1 MPFADNPFSSKK
13 MIDHNT
19 VQQILDTA
27 DIVDVV
33 SDFVALKRRGAN
45 WIGLCPFHNDR
56 RPSFY
61 VSRAKGICKCFACGE
76 GGSAVNFIMKH
87 EQLSYP
93 EALRYLARKYHIE
106 IQEKELTDEEKQA
119 QTEREAMLML
129 NEWACAYFEKQLHE
143 TQAGQEIGLSYF
155 RERGFNDVTIKEY
168 RLGYSSEGYDDFYK
182 AAVAQGFNPKLLF
195 DTGLCI
201 PNERDEGGHDRFRG
215 RVMFPIMNIAGK
227 VIAFGGRTLKKDKNI
242 AKYVNSPESAIYS
255 KRNVI
260 YGLYQAKREISKE
273 DKCFIVEG
281 YADVI
286 SMHQAGF
293 KNVIAS
299 SGTALTEGH
308 IQAIRR
314 FTSNVTEMFDGDAAG
329 IKAAI
334 RGVDMLLKEGI
345 SIKVLPLPPDDDP
358 DTFVRA
364 HSHTEVEEYISQNE
378 ADFIHFKSD
387 VVLKDA
393 KNDPIKRTAAITDV
407 VKSIALIPDEIARMV
422 YAKECSTLFGFD
434 EQTILRQI
442 KQYRNKYREQ
452 WRKEREQQ
460 QAREQRL
467 NQQESNVAPVVPP
480 LDEDAPPPPPPEDFT
495 SETGPAITAPL
506 PPRATGASDSVVVQE
521 REVIRLIVNYGM
533 CYLTDTEYDDGT
545 VRPTTVLEHINN
557 VISLEQIDFSDPL
570 YKHTFEVAKQ
580 YIEPFYHD
588 LEAFNIQLEESTQQ
602 FVEQEM
608 TEQDDEEPVALDS
621 AALINAQ
628 LHKEQAIRAKANV
641 KAKNELMDYCC
652 GYLMK
657 VLCSIDDDNVRQLA
671 CDLATDSLPQLSKI
685 HTQFAVILEERDK
698 LLSVVPER
706 LYNWM
711 NALIVQRINETQT
724 RIASASANELPQL
737 MEYLQNL
744 YQSRHDLANII
755 GNRVVNPK

>member
-1 MPFADNPFSSKK
+1 

-155 RERGFNDVTIKEY
+155 RERGFNDATIREF

-201 PNERDEGGHDRFRG
+201 ADDRGGGRDRFRG
-215 RVMFPIMNIAGK
+215 RVMFPITNIAGK

-260 YGLYQAKREISKE
+260 YGLSQAKREISKQ
-273 DKCFIVEG
+273 DKCYIVEG

-308 IQAIRR
+308 IHAIRR

-345 SIKVLPLPPDDDP
+345 SIKVLPLPPEDDP

-364 HSHTEVEEYISQNE
+364 HSHSEVEEYIAQNE
-378 ADFIHFKSD
+378 ADFINFKSSI
-387 VVLKDA
+387 VLKDA
-393 KNDPIKRTAAITDV
+393 QNDPIKRTAAITDV

-442 KQYRNKYREQ
+442 KQYRGKYLEQ
-452 WRKEREQQ
+452 WRKERTQQ
-460 QAREQRL
+460 QEREQRL
-467 NQQESNVAPVVPP
+467 ANQQSGPTPA
-480 LDEDAPPPPPPEDFT
+480 
-495 SETGPAITAPL
+495 PAIDETAPAPL
-506 PPRATGASDSVVVQE
+506 PDELPPDFEPIESMPKSPQPAARSTKAVNSVLVQE

-533 CYLTDTEYDDGT
+533 CYLTDTEYNDGT
-545 VRPTTVLEHINN
+545 VRPSTVLEHINN
-557 VISLEQIDFSDPL
+557 EIVLDQMSFSDPL
-570 YKHTFEVAKQ
+570 YRHTFEIALQ
-580 YIEPFYHD
+580 YIAPYYQD
-588 LEAFNIQLEESTQQ
+588 LAKFQAEQEVLTQQ
-602 FVEQEM
+602 FIDKEM
-608 TEQDDEEPVALDS
+608 AEQDNAEPEAYDSVTLIDAQERKEKEIQARANVIAKNALDDFS
-621 AALINAQ
+621 SS
-628 LHKEQAIRAKANV
+628 
-641 KAKNELMDYCC
+641 
-652 GYLMK
+652 YLMK
-657 VLCSIDDDNVRQLA
+657 VLCSIDEDDVRQLA
-671 CDLATDSLPQLSKI
+671 CELATDNMPQLSKI
-685 HTQFAVILEERDK
+685 HTQYAVILEERDK
-698 LLSVVPER
+698 LLSLVPDR
-706 LYNWM
+706 LYNWK
-711 NALIVQRINETQT
+711 NALLVQRIDETKS
-724 RIASASANELPQL
+724 RIAHASAEELPQL
-737 MEYLQNL
+737 MEHLQQL
-744 YQSRHDLANII
+744 YSVRHQLAAII
-755 GNRVVNPK
+755 GDRVVNPN

>member
-1 MPFADNPFSSKK
+1 

-33 SDFVALKRRGAN
+33 SDFVTLKKRGAN

-61 VSRAKGICKCFACGE
+61 VSRSKGICKCFACGE

-129 NEWACAYFEKQLHE
+129 NEWACSYFEKQLHD

-155 RERGFNDVTIKEY
+155 RERGFNDATIKEF
-168 RLGYSSEGYDDFYK
+168 RLGYSSEGYDNFYK

-201 PNERDEGGHDRFRG
+201 AERDGGRDRFRG

-242 AKYVNSPESAIYS
+242 AKYVNSPESVIYS

-308 IQAIRR
+308 IHAIRR

-345 SIKVLPLPPDDDP
+345 SIKVLPLPPEDDP

-364 HSHTEVEEYISQNE
+364 HSHTEVEEYILQNE
-378 ADFIHFKSD
+378 ADFIHFKSNI
-387 VVLKDA
+387 VLKDA

-442 KQYRNKYREQ
+442 KQYRGKYLEQ

-460 QAREQRL
+460 QAREARM
-467 NQQESNVAPVVPP
+467 NQASGDNTATQP
-480 LDEDAPPPPPPEDFT
+480 APPDDMPPAPMPDDLFP
-495 SETGPAITAPL
+495 ETGPADTPPTTHHAPNVND
-506 PPRATGASDSVVVQE
+506 GIVVQE

-533 CYLTDTEYDDGT
+533 CYLTDTEYDDGS

-557 VISLEQIDFSDPL
+557 EIFLENMEFSDPL
-570 YKHTFEVAKQ
+570 YKRTFELALQ
-580 YIEPFYHD
+580 YVPQYYKD
-588 LEAFNIQLEESTQQ
+588 LEEFKKQLKESTN
-602 FVEQEM
+602 EYISQEM
-608 TEQDDEEPVALDS
+608 ATQDEVAPDALDS
-621 AALINAQ
+621 AALISAQ
-628 LHKEQAIRAKANV
+628 ERKEKEVLSRANVRAKQA
-641 KAKNELMDYCC
+641 ETEFSSS
-652 GYLMK
+652 YLMK
-657 VLCSIDDDNVRQLA
+657 ALCSIDDDDVRQLA
-671 CDLATDSLPQLSKI
+671 CDLATDNLPQLSKI

-698 LLSVVPER
+698 LLSLVPDR
-706 LYNWM
+706 LYNWK
-711 NALIVQRINETQT
+711 NALLVQAINVIKERISH
-724 RIASASANELPQL
+724 ASAEELPQL
-737 MEYLQNL
+737 MEHLQKL
-744 YQSRHDLANII
+744 YSVRHELAAVI
-755 GNRVVNPK
+755 GDRVVNPN

>member
-1 MPFADNPFSSKK
+1 

-33 SDFVALKRRGAN
+33 SDFVTLKKRGAN

-61 VSRAKGICKCFACGE
+61 VSRSKGICKCFACGE

-129 NEWACAYFEKQLHE
+129 NEWACSYFEKQLHD

-155 RERGFNDVTIKEY
+155 RERGFNDATIKEF

-201 PNERDEGGHDRFRG
+201 AERDGGRDRFRG

-242 AKYVNSPESAIYS
+242 AKYVNSPESVIYS

-308 IQAIRR
+308 IHAIRR

-345 SIKVLPLPPDDDP
+345 SIKVLPLPPEDDP

-364 HSHTEVEEYISQNE
+364 HSHTEVEEYILQNE
-378 ADFIHFKSD
+378 ADFIHFKSNI
-387 VVLKDA
+387 VLKDA

-442 KQYRNKYREQ
+442 KQYRGKYLEQ

-460 QAREQRL
+460 QAREARM
-467 NQQESNVAPVVPP
+467 NQASGDNTATQP
-480 LDEDAPPPPPPEDFT
+480 APPDDMPPAPLPDDLFP
-495 SETGPAITAPL
+495 ETGPADT
-506 PPRATGASDSVVVQE
+506 PPTTHHAANVNDGIVVQE

-533 CYLTDTEYDDGT
+533 CYLTDTEYDDGS

-557 VISLEQIDFSDPL
+557 EIFLENMEFSDPL
-570 YKHTFEVAKQ
+570 YKRTFELALQ
-580 YIEPFYHD
+580 YVPQYYKD
-588 LEAFNIQLEESTQQ
+588 LEEFKKQLKESTN
-602 FVEQEM
+602 EYISQEM
-608 TEQDDEEPVALDS
+608 ATQDEVAPDALDS
-621 AALINAQ
+621 AALISAQ
-628 LHKEQAIRAKANV
+628 ERKEKEVLSRANVRAKQA
-641 KAKNELMDYCC
+641 ETEFSSS
-652 GYLMK
+652 YLMK
-657 VLCSIDDDNVRQLA
+657 ALCSIDDDDVRQLA
-671 CDLATDSLPQLSKI
+671 CDLATDNLPQLSKI

-698 LLSVVPER
+698 LLSLVPDR
-706 LYNWM
+706 LYNWK
-711 NALIVQRINETQT
+711 NALLVQAINVIKERISH
-724 RIASASANELPQL
+724 ASAEELPQL
-737 MEYLQNL
+737 MEHLQKL
-744 YQSRHDLANII
+744 YNVRHELAAVI
-755 GNRVVNPK
+755 GDRVVNPN

>member
-1 MPFADNPFSSKK
+1 

-19 VQQILDTA
+19 VQQILDAA

-33 SDFVALKRRGAN
+33 SDFVSLKKRGAN

-119 QTEREAMLML
+119 QSEREAMLML

-143 TQAGQEIGLSYF
+143 TQAGQEIGLAYF
-155 RERGFNDVTIKEY
+155 KERGFNDATIKEF
-168 RLGYSSEGYDDFYK
+168 RLGYSSEGYDDLYK
-182 AAVAQGFNPKLLF
+182 AAIAQGFNPKLLF
-195 DTGLCI
+195 DVGLCL
-201 PNERDEGGHDRFRG
+201 PDDHGGHDRFRG

-227 VIAFGGRTLKKDKNI
+227 VIAFGGRTLRKDKEV
-242 AKYVNSPESAIYS
+242 AKYVNSPESSIYS

-260 YGLYQAKREISKE
+260 YGLHQAKREISKE

-308 IQAIRR
+308 IHAIRR

-334 RGVDMLLKEGI
+334 RGVDMLLKEGLN
-345 SIKVLPLPPDDDP
+345 IKVLPLPPEDDP

-364 HSHTEVEEYISQNE
+364 HSHTEVEDYIKQNE
-378 ADFIHFKSD
+378 CDFINFKSG
-387 VVLKDA
+387 VVLNDA
-393 KNDPIKRTAAITDV
+393 QNDPIKRSAAITDV

-422 YAKECSTLFGFD
+422 YAKECSNLFGFD

-442 KQYRNKYREQ
+442 KQHRNKYIEQ
-452 WRKEREQQ
+452 WHKERQQQ
-460 QAREQRL
+460 QAREQRQAA
-467 NQQESNVAPVVPP
+467 QQAGGKSPAQQ
-480 LDEDAPPPPPPEDFT
+480 PEPQYDT
-495 SETGPAITAPL
+495 PTL
-506 PPRATGASDSVVVQE
+506 PPTPDDFVESDSTHGNGADNRDIAAHNGVDIQE

-533 CYLTDTEYDDGT
+533 CYLTDTQYDDET
-545 VRPTTVLEHINN
+545 VRPTTVLEYINN
-557 VISLEQIDFSDPL
+557 ELLMDQMDFSNRL
-570 YKHTFEVAKQ
+570 YKRTFEIAKRFIDP
-580 YIEPFYHD
+580 YYHD
-588 LEAFNIQLEESTQQ
+588 LASFNSQLEKDTRDFIS
-602 FVEQEM
+602 QEM
-608 TEQDDEEPVALDS
+608 VQTDDQEPLELDS
-621 AALINAQ
+621 HSLIVAQ
-628 LHKEQAIRAKANV
+628 ENKEKSIQAKANATAM
-641 KAKNELMDYCC
+641 KKLMDFSSS
-652 GYLMK
+652 YLMK
-657 VLCSIDDDNVRQLA
+657 LLCSIDDDQVRQLA
-671 CDLATDSLPQLSKI
+671 CELATDNLPQLSKI
-685 HTQFAVILEERDK
+685 HTKYTVIVEERDR
-698 LLSVVPER
+698 LLSIVPER
-706 LYNWM
+706 LYNWK
-711 NALIVQRINETQT
+711 NALLIIKINEVKAQ
-724 RIASASANELPQL
+724 IASAAADQLPQL
-737 MEYLQNL
+737 LEHLQEL
-744 YQSRHDLANII
+744 YSVRHQLAAII
-755 GNRVVNPK
+755 GDRVVNPN

>member
-1 MPFADNPFSSKK
+1 

-19 VQQILDTA
+19 VQQILDAA

-33 SDFVALKRRGAN
+33 SDFVSLKKRGAN

-119 QTEREAMLML
+119 QSEREAMLML

-143 TQAGQEIGLSYF
+143 TQAGQEIGLAYF
-155 RERGFNDVTIKEY
+155 KERGFNDATIKEF
-168 RLGYSSEGYDDFYK
+168 RLGYSSEGYDDLYK
-182 AAVAQGFNPKLLF
+182 AAIAQGFNPKLLF
-195 DTGLCI
+195 DVGLCL
-201 PNERDEGGHDRFRG
+201 PDDHGGHDRFRG

-227 VIAFGGRTLKKDKNI
+227 VIAFGGRTLRKDKEV
-242 AKYVNSPESAIYS
+242 AKYVNSPESSIYS

-260 YGLYQAKREISKE
+260 YGLHQAKREISKE

-308 IQAIRR
+308 IHAIRR

-334 RGVDMLLKEGI
+334 RGVDMLLKEGLN
-345 SIKVLPLPPDDDP
+345 IKVLPLPPEDDP

-364 HSHTEVEEYISQNE
+364 HSHTEVEDYIKQNE
-378 ADFIHFKSD
+378 CDFINFKSG
-387 VVLKDA
+387 VVLNDA
-393 KNDPIKRTAAITDV
+393 QNDPIKRSAAITDV

-422 YAKECSTLFGFD
+422 YAKECSNLFGFD

-442 KQYRNKYREQ
+442 KQHRNKYIEQ
-452 WRKEREQQ
+452 WHKERQQQ
-460 QAREQRL
+460 QAREQRQAA
-467 NQQESNVAPVVPP
+467 QQAGGKSPAQQ
-480 LDEDAPPPPPPEDFT
+480 PEPQYDT
-495 SETGPAITAPL
+495 PTL
-506 PPRATGASDSVVVQE
+506 PPTPDDFVESDSTHGNGADNRDIAAHNGVDIQE

-533 CYLTDTEYDDGT
+533 CYLIDTQYDDDT
-545 VRPTTVLEHINN
+545 VRPTTVLEYINN
-557 VISLEQIDFSDPL
+557 ELLMDQMDFSNRL
-570 YKHTFEVAKQ
+570 YKRTFEIAKRFIDP
-580 YIEPFYHD
+580 YYRD
-588 LEAFNIQLEESTQQ
+588 LASFNSQLEKDTREFIS
-602 FVEQEM
+602 QEM
-608 TEQDDEEPVALDS
+608 VQTDDQEPLELDS
-621 AALINAQ
+621 HSLIVAQ
-628 LHKEQAIRAKANV
+628 ENKEKSIQAKANATAM
-641 KAKNELMDYCC
+641 KKLMDFSSS
-652 GYLMK
+652 YLMK
-657 VLCSIDDDNVRQLA
+657 LLCSIDDDQVRQLA
-671 CDLATDSLPQLSKI
+671 CELATDNLPQLSKI
-685 HTQFAVILEERDK
+685 HTKYTVIVEERDR
-698 LLSVVPER
+698 LLSIVPER
-706 LYNWM
+706 LYNWK
-711 NALIVQRINETQT
+711 NALLIIKINEVKAQ
-724 RIASASANELPQL
+724 IASAAADQLPQL
-737 MEYLQNL
+737 LEHLQEL
-744 YQSRHDLANII
+744 YGVRHQLAAII
-755 GNRVVNPK
+755 GDRVVNPN

>member
-1 MPFADNPFSSKK
+1 

-19 VQQILDTA
+19 VQQILDAA

-33 SDFVALKRRGAN
+33 SDFVSLKKRGAN

-119 QTEREAMLML
+119 QSEREAMLML

-143 TQAGQEIGLSYF
+143 TQAGQEIGLAYF
-155 RERGFNDVTIKEY
+155 KERGFNDATIKEF
-168 RLGYSSEGYDDFYK
+168 RLGYSSEGYDDLYK
-182 AAVAQGFNPKLLF
+182 AAIAQGFNPKLLF
-195 DTGLCI
+195 DVGLCL
-201 PNERDEGGHDRFRG
+201 PDDHGGHDRFRG

-227 VIAFGGRTLKKDKNI
+227 VIAFGGRTLRKDKEV
-242 AKYVNSPESAIYS
+242 AKYVNSPESSIYS

-260 YGLYQAKREISKE
+260 YGLHQAKREISKE

-308 IQAIRR
+308 IHAIRR

-334 RGVDMLLKEGI
+334 RGVDMLLKEGLN
-345 SIKVLPLPPDDDP
+345 IKVLPLPPEDDP

-364 HSHTEVEEYISQNE
+364 HSHTEVEDYIKQNE
-378 ADFIHFKSD
+378 CDFINFKSG
-387 VVLKDA
+387 VVLNDA
-393 KNDPIKRTAAITDV
+393 QNDPIKRSAAITDV

-422 YAKECSTLFGFD
+422 YAKECSNLFGFD

-442 KQYRNKYREQ
+442 KQHRNKYIEQ
-452 WRKEREQQ
+452 WHKERQQQ
-460 QAREQRL
+460 QAREQRQAA
-467 NQQESNVAPVVPP
+467 QQAGGKSPAQQ
-480 LDEDAPPPPPPEDFT
+480 PEPQYDT
-495 SETGPAITAPL
+495 PTL
-506 PPRATGASDSVVVQE
+506 PPTPDDFVESDSTHGNGADNRDIAAHNGVDIQE

-533 CYLTDTEYDDGT
+533 CYLTDTQYDDET
-545 VRPTTVLEHINN
+545 VRPTTVLEYINN
-557 VISLEQIDFSDPL
+557 ELLMDQMDFSNRL
-570 YKHTFEVAKQ
+570 YKRTFEIAKRFIDP
-580 YIEPFYHD
+580 YYRD
-588 LEAFNIQLEESTQQ
+588 LASFNSQLEKDTREFIS
-602 FVEQEM
+602 QEM
-608 TEQDDEEPVALDS
+608 VQTDDQEPLELDS
-621 AALINAQ
+621 HSLIVAQ
-628 LHKEQAIRAKANV
+628 ENKEKSIQAKANATAM
-641 KAKNELMDYCC
+641 KKLMDFSSS
-652 GYLMK
+652 YLMK
-657 VLCSIDDDNVRQLA
+657 LLCSIDDDQVRQLA
-671 CDLATDSLPQLSKI
+671 CELATDNLPQLSKI
-685 HTQFAVILEERDK
+685 HTKYTVIVEERDR
-698 LLSVVPER
+698 LRSIVPER
-706 LYNWM
+706 LYNWK
-711 NALIVQRINETQT
+711 NALLIIKINEVKAQ
-724 RIASASANELPQL
+724 IASAAADQLPQL
-737 MEYLQNL
+737 LEHLQEL
-744 YQSRHDLANII
+744 YSVRHQLAAII
-755 GNRVVNPK
+755 GDRVVNPN

>member
-1 MPFADNPFSSKK
+1 

-19 VQQILDTA
+19 VQQILDAA

-33 SDFVALKRRGAN
+33 SDFVSLKKRGAN

-119 QTEREAMLML
+119 QSEREAMLML
-129 NEWACAYFEKQLHE
+129 NEWACAYFEKLLHE
-143 TQAGQEIGLSYF
+143 TQAGQEIGLAYF
-155 RERGFNDVTIKEY
+155 KERGFNDATIKEF
-168 RLGYSSEGYDDFYK
+168 RLGYSSEGYDDLYK
-182 AAVAQGFNPKLLF
+182 AAIAQGFNPKLLF
-195 DTGLCI
+195 DVGLCL
-201 PNERDEGGHDRFRG
+201 PDDHGGHDRFRG

-227 VIAFGGRTLKKDKNI
+227 VIAFGGRTLRKDKEV
-242 AKYVNSPESAIYS
+242 AKYVNSPESSIYS

-260 YGLYQAKREISKE
+260 YGLHQAKREISKE

-308 IQAIRR
+308 IHAIRR

-334 RGVDMLLKEGI
+334 RGVDMLLKEGLN
-345 SIKVLPLPPDDDP
+345 IKVLPLPPEDDP

-364 HSHTEVEEYISQNE
+364 HSHTEVEDYIKQNE
-378 ADFIHFKSD
+378 CDFINFKSG
-387 VVLKDA
+387 VVLNDA
-393 KNDPIKRTAAITDV
+393 QNDPIKRSAAITDV

-422 YAKECSTLFGFD
+422 YAKECSNLFGFD

-442 KQYRNKYREQ
+442 KQHRNKYIEQ
-452 WRKEREQQ
+452 WHKERQQQ
-460 QAREQRL
+460 QAREQRQAA
-467 NQQESNVAPVVPP
+467 QQAGGKSPAQQ
-480 LDEDAPPPPPPEDFT
+480 PEPQYDT
-495 SETGPAITAPL
+495 PTL
-506 PPRATGASDSVVVQE
+506 PPTLDDFVESDSTHGNGADNRDIAAHNGVDIQE

-533 CYLTDTEYDDGT
+533 CYLTDTQYDDET
-545 VRPTTVLEHINN
+545 VRPTTVLEYINN
-557 VISLEQIDFSDPL
+557 ELLMDQMDFSNRL
-570 YKHTFEVAKQ
+570 YKRTFEIAKRFIDP
-580 YIEPFYHD
+580 YYRD
-588 LEAFNIQLEESTQQ
+588 LASFNSQLEKDTREFIS
-602 FVEQEM
+602 QEM
-608 TEQDDEEPVALDS
+608 VQTDDQEPLELDS
-621 AALINAQ
+621 HSLIVAQ
-628 LHKEQAIRAKANV
+628 ENKEKSIQAKANATAM
-641 KAKNELMDYCC
+641 KKLMDFSSS
-652 GYLMK
+652 YLMK
-657 VLCSIDDDNVRQLA
+657 LLCSIDDDQVRQLA
-671 CDLATDSLPQLSKI
+671 CELATDNLPQLSKI
-685 HTQFAVILEERDK
+685 HTKYTVIVEERDR
-698 LLSVVPER
+698 LLSIVPER
-706 LYNWM
+706 LYNWK
-711 NALIVQRINETQT
+711 NALLIIKINEVKAQ
-724 RIASASANELPQL
+724 IASAAADQLPQL
-737 MEYLQNL
+737 LEHLQEL
-744 YQSRHDLANII
+744 YSVRHQLAAII
-755 GNRVVNPK
+755 GDRVVNPN

>member
-1 MPFADNPFSSKK
+1 

-33 SDFVALKRRGAN
+33 SDFVALKKRGAN

-129 NEWACAYFEKQLHE
+129 NEWACSYFEKQLHE
-143 TQAGQEIGLSYF
+143 TQAGQDIGLSYF
-155 RERGFNDVTIKEY
+155 KERGFNDATIKEF
-168 RLGYSSEGYDDFYK
+168 RLGYSSEGYDDLYK

-195 DTGLCI
+195 DVGLCI
-201 PNERDEGGHDRFRG
+201 PDDRSGGHDRFRG

-227 VIAFGGRTLKKDKNI
+227 VIAFGGRTLKKDKEV

-260 YGLYQAKREISKE
+260 FGLYQAKREISKA
-273 DKCFIVEG
+273 DKCYIVEG

-308 IQAIRR
+308 IHAIRR
-314 FTSNVTEMFDGDAAG
+314 FTNNVTEMFDGDAAG
-329 IKAAI
+329 VKAAI
-334 RGVDMLLKEGI
+334 RGVDLLLKEGMN
-345 SIKVLPLPPDDDP
+345 IKVLPLPPEDDP

-364 HSHTEVEEYISQNE
+364 HSYAEVEDYIEKNE
-378 ADFIHFKSD
+378 ADFINFKSS

-422 YAKECSTLFGFD
+422 YAKECSNLFEMD

-442 KQYRNKYREQ
+442 KQYRNKYLEQ
-452 WRKEREQQ
+452 WRKERQQQ
-460 QAREQRL
+460 QAREQRMAAQSD
-467 NQQESNVAPVVPP
+467 NVVPP
-480 LDEDAPPPPPPEDFT
+480 SPSLDDVPP
-495 SETGPAITAPL
+495 APL
-506 PPRATGASDSVVVQE
+506 PDDFVPESEQVPAPRVSSRTSTAISGVDVQE

-533 CYLTDTEYDDGT
+533 CYLTETVYQDGT

-557 VISLEQIDFSDPL
+557 EIHLDYMGFSDPL
-570 YKHTFEVAKQ
+570 YKRIFETALQ
-580 YIEPFYHD
+580 YIEPYYKD
-588 LEAFNIQLEESTQQ
+588 LEVFKAQLEERTRE
-602 FVEQEM
+602 FIAEEM
-608 TEQDDEEPVALDS
+608 AAQDEVDPEALDS
-621 AALINAQ
+621 VALINAQ
-628 LHKEQAIRAKANV
+628 ERKEKAIEAKANA
-641 KAKNELMDYCC
+641 KAKNELLEFNC
-652 GYLMK
+652 GYLVK
-657 VLCSIDDDNVRQLA
+657 ALCSIDDDEMRQLA
-671 CDLATDSLPQLSKI
+671 CDLATDNMPQLSKI
-685 HTQFAVILEERDK
+685 HTKYTVIVEERDK
-698 LLSVVPER
+698 LLNLVPER
-706 LYNWM
+706 INNWK
-711 NALIVQRINETQT
+711 NALLVLRINELKSQ
-724 RIASASANELPQL
+724 IANAAPEEQPKLMQSLQELYKVRHQL
-737 MEYLQNL
+737 
-744 YQSRHDLANII
+744 AAVI
-755 GNRVVNPK
+755 GDRVVNPI

>member
-1 MPFADNPFSSKK
+1 

-19 VQQILDTA
+19 VQQILDAA

-33 SDFVALKRRGAN
+33 SDFVSLKKRGAN

-119 QTEREAMLML
+119 QSEREAMLML

-155 RERGFNDVTIKEY
+155 KERGFNDATIKEF
-168 RLGYSSEGYDDFYK
+168 RLGYSSEGYDDLYK
-182 AAVAQGFNPKLLF
+182 AAIAQGFNPKLLF
-195 DTGLCI
+195 DVGLCL
-201 PNERDEGGHDRFRG
+201 PDDHGGHDRFRG

-227 VIAFGGRTLKKDKNI
+227 VIAFGGRTLRKDKEV
-242 AKYVNSPESAIYS
+242 AKYVNSPESSIYS

-260 YGLYQAKREISKE
+260 YGLHQAKREISKE

-308 IQAIRR
+308 IHAIRR

-334 RGVDMLLKEGI
+334 RGVDMLLKEGLN
-345 SIKVLPLPPDDDP
+345 IKVLPLPPEDDP

-364 HSHTEVEEYISQNE
+364 HSHTEVEDYIKQNE
-378 ADFIHFKSD
+378 CDFINFKSG
-387 VVLKDA
+387 VVLNDA
-393 KNDPIKRTAAITDV
+393 QNDPIKRSAAITDV

-422 YAKECSTLFGFD
+422 YAKECSNLFGFD

-442 KQYRNKYREQ
+442 KQHRNKYIEQ
-452 WRKEREQQ
+452 WHKERQQQ
-460 QAREQRL
+460 QAREQRQAA
-467 NQQESNVAPVVPP
+467 QQAGGKSPAQQ
-480 LDEDAPPPPPPEDFT
+480 PEPQYDT
-495 SETGPAITAPL
+495 PTL
-506 PPRATGASDSVVVQE
+506 PPTPDDFVESDSTHGNGADNRDIAAHNGVDIQE

-533 CYLTDTEYDDGT
+533 CYLIDTQYDDDT
-545 VRPTTVLEHINN
+545 VRPTTVLEYINN
-557 VISLEQIDFSDPL
+557 ELLMDQMDFSNRL
-570 YKHTFEVAKQ
+570 YKRTFEIAKRFIDP
-580 YIEPFYHD
+580 YYRD
-588 LEAFNIQLEESTQQ
+588 LASFNSQLEKDTREFIS
-602 FVEQEM
+602 QEM
-608 TEQDDEEPVALDS
+608 VQTDDQEPLELDS
-621 AALINAQ
+621 HSLIVAQ
-628 LHKEQAIRAKANV
+628 ENKEKSIQAKANATAM
-641 KAKNELMDYCC
+641 KKLMDFSSS
-652 GYLMK
+652 YLMK
-657 VLCSIDDDNVRQLA
+657 LLCSIDDDQVRQLA
-671 CDLATDSLPQLSKI
+671 CELATDNLPQLSKI
-685 HTQFAVILEERDK
+685 HTKYTVIVEERDR
-698 LLSVVPER
+698 LLSIVPER
-706 LYNWM
+706 LYNWK
-711 NALIVQRINETQT
+711 NALLIIKINEVKAQ
-724 RIASASANELPQL
+724 IASAAADQLPQL
-737 MEYLQNL
+737 LEHLQEL
-744 YQSRHDLANII
+744 YSVRHQLAAII
-755 GNRVVNPK
+755 GDRVVNPN

>member
-1 MPFADNPFSSKK
+1 

-33 SDFVALKRRGAN
+33 SDFVTLKKRGAN

-61 VSRAKGICKCFACGE
+61 VSRSKGICKCFACGE

-129 NEWACAYFEKQLHE
+129 NEWACSYFEKQLHD

-155 RERGFNDVTIKEY
+155 RERGFNDATIKEF

-201 PNERDEGGHDRFRG
+201 AERDGGRDRFRG

-242 AKYVNSPESAIYS
+242 AKYVNSPESVIYS

-308 IQAIRR
+308 IHAIRR

-345 SIKVLPLPPDDDP
+345 SIKVLPLPPEDDP

-378 ADFIHFKSD
+378 ADFIHFKSNI
-387 VVLKDA
+387 VLKDA

-442 KQYRNKYREQ
+442 KQYRGKYLEQ

-460 QAREQRL
+460 QAREARM
-467 NQQESNVAPVVPP
+467 NQASGDNTATQP
-480 LDEDAPPPPPPEDFT
+480 APPDDMPPAPLPDDLFP
-495 SETGPAITAPL
+495 ETGPADTPPTTHHAPNVND
-506 PPRATGASDSVVVQE
+506 GIVVQE
-521 REVIRLIVNYGM
+521 HEVIRLIVNYGM
-533 CYLTDTEYDDGT
+533 CYLTDTEYDDGS

-557 VISLEQIDFSDPL
+557 EIFLENMEFSDPL
-570 YKHTFEVAKQ
+570 YKRTFELALQ
-580 YIEPFYHD
+580 YVPQYYKD
-588 LEAFNIQLEESTQQ
+588 LEEFKKQLKESTN
-602 FVEQEM
+602 EYISQEM
-608 TEQDDEEPVALDS
+608 ATQDEVATDALDS
-621 AALINAQ
+621 AALISAQ
-628 LHKEQAIRAKANV
+628 ERKEKEVLSRANVRAKQA
-641 KAKNELMDYCC
+641 ETEFSSS
-652 GYLMK
+652 YLMK
-657 VLCSIDDDNVRQLA
+657 ALCSIDDDDVRQLA
-671 CDLATDSLPQLSKI
+671 CDLATDNLPQLSKI

-698 LLSVVPER
+698 LLSLVPDR
-706 LYNWM
+706 LYNWK
-711 NALIVQRINETQT
+711 NALLVQAINVIKERISH
-724 RIASASANELPQL
+724 ASAEELPQL
-737 MEYLQNL
+737 MEHLQKL
-744 YQSRHDLANII
+744 YSVRHELAAVI
-755 GNRVVNPK
+755 GDRVVNPN

>member
-1 MPFADNPFSSKK
+1 

-33 SDFVALKRRGAN
+33 SDFVALKKRGAN

-129 NEWACAYFEKQLHE
+129 NEWACSYFEKQLHE
-143 TQAGQEIGLSYF
+143 TQAGQDIGLSYF
-155 RERGFNDVTIKEY
+155 KERGFNDATIKEF
-168 RLGYSSEGYDDFYK
+168 RLGYSSEGYDDLYK

-195 DTGLCI
+195 DVGLCI
-201 PNERDEGGHDRFRG
+201 PDDRSGGHDRFRG

-227 VIAFGGRTLKKDKNI
+227 VIAFGGRTLKKDKEV

-260 YGLYQAKREISKE
+260 FGLYQAKREISKA
-273 DKCFIVEG
+273 DKCYIVEG

-308 IQAIRR
+308 IHAIRR
-314 FTSNVTEMFDGDAAG
+314 FTNNVTEMFDGDAAG
-329 IKAAI
+329 VKAAI
-334 RGVDMLLKEGI
+334 RGVDLLLKEGMN
-345 SIKVLPLPPDDDP
+345 IKVLPLPPEDDP

-364 HSHTEVEEYISQNE
+364 HSYAEVEDYIEKNE
-378 ADFIHFKSD
+378 ADFINFKSS

-422 YAKECSTLFGFD
+422 YAKECSNLFEMD

-442 KQYRNKYREQ
+442 KQYRNKYLEQ
-452 WRKEREQQ
+452 WRKERQQQ
-460 QAREQRL
+460 QAREQRMAA
-467 NQQESNVAPVVPP
+467 QSDHGVPP
-480 LDEDAPPPPPPEDFT
+480 SPGLDDVPP
-495 SETGPAITAPL
+495 APL
-506 PPRATGASDSVVVQE
+506 PDDFVPESEQVPAPRVSSRTSTAISGVDVQE

-533 CYLTDTEYDDGT
+533 CYLTETEYQDGT

-557 VISLEQIDFSDPL
+557 EIHLDYMGFSDPL
-570 YKHTFEVAKQ
+570 YKRIFETALQ
-580 YIEPFYHD
+580 YIEPYYKD
-588 LEAFNIQLEESTQQ
+588 LEVFKAQLEERTRE
-602 FVEQEM
+602 FIAEEM
-608 TEQDDEEPVALDS
+608 AAQDEVDPDALDS

-628 LHKEQAIRAKANV
+628 ERKEKAIEAKANA
-641 KAKNELMDYCC
+641 KAKNELLEFNC
-652 GYLMK
+652 GYLVK
-657 VLCSIDDDNVRQLA
+657 ALCSIDDDEMRQLA
-671 CDLATDSLPQLSKI
+671 CDLATDNMPQLSKI
-685 HTQFAVILEERDK
+685 HTKYTVIVEERDK
-698 LLSVVPER
+698 LLNLVPER
-706 LYNWM
+706 INNWK
-711 NALIVQRINETQT
+711 NALLVLRINELKSQ
-724 RIASASANELPQL
+724 IANAAPEEQPKLMQSLQELYKVRHQL
-737 MEYLQNL
+737 
-744 YQSRHDLANII
+744 AAVI
-755 GNRVVNPK
+755 GDRVVNPI

>member
-1 MPFADNPFSSKK
+1 

-19 VQQILDTA
+19 VQQILDAA

-33 SDFVALKRRGAN
+33 SDFVSLKKRGAN

-119 QTEREAMLML
+119 QSEREAMLML
-129 NEWACAYFEKQLHE
+129 NEWACAYFEKLLHE
-143 TQAGQEIGLSYF
+143 TQAGQEIGLAYF
-155 RERGFNDVTIKEY
+155 KERGFNDATIKEF
-168 RLGYSSEGYDDFYK
+168 RLGYSSEGYDDLYK
-182 AAVAQGFNPKLLF
+182 AAIAQGFNPKLLF
-195 DTGLCI
+195 DVGLCL
-201 PNERDEGGHDRFRG
+201 PDDHGGHDRFRG

-227 VIAFGGRTLKKDKNI
+227 VIAFGGRTLRKDKEV
-242 AKYVNSPESAIYS
+242 AKYVNSPESSIYS

-260 YGLYQAKREISKE
+260 YGLHQAKREISKE

-308 IQAIRR
+308 IHAIRR

-334 RGVDMLLKEGI
+334 RGVDMLLKEGLN
-345 SIKVLPLPPDDDP
+345 IKVLPLPPEDDP

-364 HSHTEVEEYISQNE
+364 HSHTEVEDYIKQNE
-378 ADFIHFKSD
+378 CDFINFKSG
-387 VVLKDA
+387 VVLNDA
-393 KNDPIKRTAAITDV
+393 QNDPIKRSAAITDV

-422 YAKECSTLFGFD
+422 YAKECSNLFGFD

-442 KQYRNKYREQ
+442 KQHRNKYIEQ
-452 WRKEREQQ
+452 WHKERQQQ
-460 QAREQRL
+460 QAREQRQAA
-467 NQQESNVAPVVPP
+467 QQAGGKSPTQQ
-480 LDEDAPPPPPPEDFT
+480 PEPQYDT
-495 SETGPAITAPL
+495 PTL
-506 PPRATGASDSVVVQE
+506 PPTLDDFVESDSTHGNGADNRDIAAHNGVDIQE

-533 CYLTDTEYDDGT
+533 CYLTDTQYDDET
-545 VRPTTVLEHINN
+545 VRPTTVLEYINN
-557 VISLEQIDFSDPL
+557 ELLMDQMDFSNRL
-570 YKHTFEVAKQ
+570 YKRTFEIAKRFIDP
-580 YIEPFYHD
+580 YYRD
-588 LEAFNIQLEESTQQ
+588 LASFNSQLEKDTREFIS
-602 FVEQEM
+602 QEM
-608 TEQDDEEPVALDS
+608 VQTDDQEPLELDS
-621 AALINAQ
+621 HSLIVAQ
-628 LHKEQAIRAKANV
+628 ENKEKSIQAKANATAM
-641 KAKNELMDYCC
+641 KKLMDFSSS
-652 GYLMK
+652 YLMK
-657 VLCSIDDDNVRQLA
+657 LLCSIDDDQVRQLA
-671 CDLATDSLPQLSKI
+671 CELATDNLPQLSKI
-685 HTQFAVILEERDK
+685 HTKYTVIVEERDR
-698 LLSVVPER
+698 LLSIVPER
-706 LYNWM
+706 LYNWK
-711 NALIVQRINETQT
+711 NALLIIKINEVKAQ
-724 RIASASANELPQL
+724 IASAAADQLPQL
-737 MEYLQNL
+737 LEHLQEL
-744 YQSRHDLANII
+744 YSVRHQLAAII
-755 GNRVVNPK
+755 GDRVVNPN

>member
-1 MPFADNPFSSKK
+1 

-33 SDFVALKRRGAN
+33 SDFVTLKKRGAN

-61 VSRAKGICKCFACGE
+61 VSRSKGICKCFACGE

-129 NEWACAYFEKQLHE
+129 NEWACSYFEKQLHD

-155 RERGFNDVTIKEY
+155 RERGFNDATIKEF

-201 PNERDEGGHDRFRG
+201 AERDGGRDRFRG

-242 AKYVNSPESAIYS
+242 AKYVNSPESVIYS

-308 IQAIRR
+308 IHAIRR

-345 SIKVLPLPPDDDP
+345 SIKVLPLPPEDDP

-364 HSHTEVEEYISQNE
+364 HSHTEVEEYILQNE
-378 ADFIHFKSD
+378 ADFIHFKSNI
-387 VVLKDA
+387 VLKDA

-442 KQYRNKYREQ
+442 KQYRGKYLEQ

-460 QAREQRL
+460 QAREQRMSQAASD
-467 NQQESNVAPVVPP
+467 NAP
-480 LDEDAPPPPPPEDFT
+480 
-495 SETGPAITAPL
+495 GPL
-506 PPRATGASDSVVVQE
+506 PPVDDMPPAPMPDDLPPDIGPSDQAPVTHHTVNVNDGIVVQE

-533 CYLTDTEYDDGT
+533 CYLTDTEYDDGS

-557 VISLEQIDFSDPL
+557 EIFLENMEFSDPL
-570 YKHTFEVAKQ
+570 YKRTFELALQ
-580 YIEPFYHD
+580 YVPQYYKD
-588 LEAFNIQLEESTQQ
+588 LEEFKRK
-602 FVEQEM
+602 
-608 TEQDDEEPVALDS
+608 
-621 AALINAQ
+621 
-628 LHKEQAIRAKANV
+628 H
-641 KAKNELMDYCC
+641 
-652 GYLMK
+652 
-657 VLCSIDDDNVRQLA
+657 
-671 CDLATDSLPQLSKI
+671 
-685 HTQFAVILEERDK
+685 
-698 LLSVVPER
+698 
-706 LYNWM
+706 
-711 NALIVQRINETQT
+711 QRIHLT
-724 RIASASANELPQL
+724 RNG
-737 MEYLQNL
+737 Y
-744 YQSRHDLANII
+744 SR
-755 GNRVVNPK
+755 

>member
-1 MPFADNPFSSKK
+1 

-19 VQQILDTA
+19 VQQILDAA

-33 SDFVALKRRGAN
+33 SDFVSLKKRGAN

-119 QTEREAMLML
+119 QSEREAMLML
-129 NEWACAYFEKQLHE
+129 NEWACAYFEKLLHE

-155 RERGFNDVTIKEY
+155 KERGFNDATIKEF
-168 RLGYSSEGYDDFYK
+168 RLGYSSEGYDDLYK
-182 AAVAQGFNPKLLF
+182 AAIAQGFNPKLLF
-195 DTGLCI
+195 DVGLCL
-201 PNERDEGGHDRFRG
+201 PDDHGGHDRFRG

-227 VIAFGGRTLKKDKNI
+227 VIAFGGRTLRKDKEV
-242 AKYVNSPESAIYS
+242 AKYVNSPESSIYS

-260 YGLYQAKREISKE
+260 YGLHQAKREISKE

-308 IQAIRR
+308 IHAIRR

-334 RGVDMLLKEGI
+334 RGVDMLLKEGLN
-345 SIKVLPLPPDDDP
+345 IKVLPLPPEDDP

-364 HSHTEVEEYISQNE
+364 HSHTEVEDYIKQNE
-378 ADFIHFKSD
+378 CDFINFKSG
-387 VVLKDA
+387 VVLNDA
-393 KNDPIKRTAAITDV
+393 QNDPIKRSAAITDV

-422 YAKECSTLFGFD
+422 YAKECSNLFGFD

-442 KQYRNKYREQ
+442 KQHRNKYIEQ
-452 WRKEREQQ
+452 WHKERQQQ
-460 QAREQRL
+460 QAREQRQAA
-467 NQQESNVAPVVPP
+467 QQAGGKSPAQQ
-480 LDEDAPPPPPPEDFT
+480 PEPQYDT
-495 SETGPAITAPL
+495 PTL
-506 PPRATGASDSVVVQE
+506 PPTLDDFVESDSTHGNGADNRDIAAHNGVDIQE

-533 CYLTDTEYDDGT
+533 CYLIDTQYDDDT
-545 VRPTTVLEHINN
+545 VRPTTVLEYINN
-557 VISLEQIDFSDPL
+557 ELLMDQMDFSNRL
-570 YKHTFEVAKQ
+570 YKRTFEIAKRFIDP
-580 YIEPFYHD
+580 YYRD
-588 LEAFNIQLEESTQQ
+588 LASFNSQLEKDTREFIS
-602 FVEQEM
+602 QEM
-608 TEQDDEEPVALDS
+608 VQTDDQEPLELDS
-621 AALINAQ
+621 HSLIVAQ
-628 LHKEQAIRAKANV
+628 ENKEKSIQAKANATAM
-641 KAKNELMDYCC
+641 KKLMDFSSS
-652 GYLMK
+652 YLMK
-657 VLCSIDDDNVRQLA
+657 LLCSIDDDQVRQLA
-671 CDLATDSLPQLSKI
+671 CELATDNLPQLSKI
-685 HTQFAVILEERDK
+685 HTKYTVIVEERDR
-698 LLSVVPER
+698 LLSIVPER
-706 LYNWM
+706 LYNWK
-711 NALIVQRINETQT
+711 NALLIIKINEVKAQ
-724 RIASASANELPQL
+724 IASAAADQLPQL
-737 MEYLQNL
+737 LEHLQEL
-744 YQSRHDLANII
+744 YSVRHQLAAII
-755 GNRVVNPK
+755 GDRVVNPN

>member
-1 MPFADNPFSSKK
+1 

-33 SDFVALKRRGAN
+33 SDFVALKKRGAN

-129 NEWACAYFEKQLHE
+129 NEWACAYFEQQLHE
-143 TQAGQEIGLSYF
+143 TPAGQEIGLPYF
-155 RERGFNDVTIKEY
+155 RERGFNDQTIKEF

-182 AAVAQGFNPKLLF
+182 AAIAQGFNPKLLF

-201 PNERDEGGHDRFRG
+201 ADDRGGGRDRFRG

-260 YGLYQAKREISKE
+260 YGLYQAKREISRL
-273 DKCFIVEG
+273 DKCYIVEG

-308 IQAIRR
+308 IHAIRR
-314 FTSNVTEMFDGDAAG
+314 FTSNVTEMFDGDQAG

-345 SIKVLPLPPDDDP
+345 SIKVLPLPPEDDP

-364 HSHTEVEEYISQNE
+364 HSHTEVEDYISSHE
-378 ADFIHFKSD
+378 EDFINFKSG

-393 KNDPIKRTAAITDV
+393 QNDPIKRTAAITDV

-442 KQYRNKYREQ
+442 KQYRGKYREQ

-460 QAREQRL
+460 QAREQRMGQADGG
-467 NQQESNVAPVVPP
+467 NPP
-480 LDEDAPPPPPPEDFT
+480 AQPADELPPPPAVDDF
-495 SETGPAITAPL
+495 SADVGPVETAPA
-506 PPRATGASDSVVVQE
+506 ATRRVSPADDVMTQE
-521 REVIRLIVNYGM
+521 REILRLVVNYGM
-533 CYLTDTEYDDGT
+533 CYLTDTEYEDGS
-545 VRPTTVLEHINN
+545 VRPSTVLEHINN
-557 VISLEQIDFSDPL
+557 EITLDQMSFSHPL
-570 YKHTFEVAKQ
+570 YRHTFEVALKYIEPYYRDLESFREEQTGLIGQ
-580 YIEPFYHD
+580 YIEEEMGKAQEHD
-588 LEAFNIQLEESTQQ
+588 PDAMDSHSLISAQEKKEAQARAAANARVNHAL
-602 FVEQEM
+602 QEFSSSY
-608 TEQDDEEPVALDS
+608 L
-621 AALINAQ
+621 
-628 LHKEQAIRAKANV
+628 V
-641 KAKNELMDYCC
+641 KA
-652 GYLMK
+652 
-657 VLCSIDDDNVRQLA
+657 LCSIDDDNVRQLA
-671 CDLATDSLPQLSKI
+671 CDLATDNLPQLSKI

-698 LLSVVPER
+698 LVSLVPDR
-706 LYNWM
+706 LYNWK
-711 NALIVQRINETQT
+711 NALLVQRINETKG
-724 RIASASANELPQL
+724 RIAHASAEELPQL
-737 MEYLQNL
+737 MEYLQSL
-744 YQSRHDLANII
+744 YNVRHQLAAII
-755 GNRVVNPK
+755 GDRVVNPK

>member
-1 MPFADNPFSSKK
+1 

-19 VQQILDTA
+19 VQQILDAA

-33 SDFVALKRRGAN
+33 SDFVSLKKRGAN

-119 QTEREAMLML
+119 QSEREAMLML

-143 TQAGQEIGLSYF
+143 TQAGQEIGLAYF
-155 RERGFNDVTIKEY
+155 KERGFNDATIKEF
-168 RLGYSSEGYDDFYK
+168 RLGYSSEGYDDLYK
-182 AAVAQGFNPKLLF
+182 AAIAQGFNPKLLF
-195 DTGLCI
+195 DVGLCL
-201 PNERDEGGHDRFRG
+201 PDDHGGHDRFRG

-227 VIAFGGRTLKKDKNI
+227 VIAFGGRTLRKDKEV
-242 AKYVNSPESAIYS
+242 AKYVNSPESSIYS

-260 YGLYQAKREISKE
+260 YGLHQAKREISKE

-308 IQAIRR
+308 IHAIRR

-334 RGVDMLLKEGI
+334 RGVDMLLKEGLN
-345 SIKVLPLPPDDDP
+345 IKVLPLPPEDDP

-364 HSHTEVEEYISQNE
+364 HSHTEVEDYIKQNE
-378 ADFIHFKSD
+378 CDFINFKSG
-387 VVLKDA
+387 VVLNDA
-393 KNDPIKRTAAITDV
+393 QNDPIKRSAAITDV

-422 YAKECSTLFGFD
+422 YAKECSNLFGFD

-442 KQYRNKYREQ
+442 KQHRNKYIEQ
-452 WRKEREQQ
+452 WHKERQQQ
-460 QAREQRL
+460 QAREQRQAA
-467 NQQESNVAPVVPP
+467 QQAGGKSPAQQ
-480 LDEDAPPPPPPEDFT
+480 PEPQYDT
-495 SETGPAITAPL
+495 PTL
-506 PPRATGASDSVVVQE
+506 PPTLDDFVESDSTHGYGADNRDIAAHNGVDIQE

-533 CYLTDTEYDDGT
+533 CYLTDTQYDDET
-545 VRPTTVLEHINN
+545 VRPTTVLEYINN
-557 VISLEQIDFSDPL
+557 ELLIDQMDFSNRL
-570 YKHTFEVAKQ
+570 YKRTFEIAKRFIDP
-580 YIEPFYHD
+580 YYRD
-588 LEAFNIQLEESTQQ
+588 LASFNSQLEKDTRDFIS
-602 FVEQEM
+602 QEM
-608 TEQDDEEPVALDS
+608 VQTDDQEPLELDS
-621 AALINAQ
+621 HSLIVAQ
-628 LHKEQAIRAKANV
+628 ENKEKSIQAKANATAM
-641 KAKNELMDYCC
+641 KKLMDFSSS
-652 GYLMK
+652 YLMK
-657 VLCSIDDDNVRQLA
+657 LLCSIDDDQVRQLA
-671 CDLATDSLPQLSKI
+671 CELATDNLPQLSKI
-685 HTQFAVILEERDK
+685 HTKYTVIVEERDR
-698 LLSVVPER
+698 LLSIVPER
-706 LYNWM
+706 LYNWK
-711 NALIVQRINETQT
+711 NALLIIKINEVKAQ
-724 RIASASANELPQL
+724 IASAAADQLPQL
-737 MEYLQNL
+737 LEHLQEL
-744 YQSRHDLANII
+744 YSVRHQLAAII
-755 GNRVVNPK
+755 GDRVVNPN

>member
-1 MPFADNPFSSKK
+1 

-19 VQQILDTA
+19 VQQILDAA

-33 SDFVALKRRGAN
+33 SDFVSLKKRGAN

-119 QTEREAMLML
+119 QSEREAMLML

-143 TQAGQEIGLSYF
+143 TQAGQEIGLAYF
-155 RERGFNDVTIKEY
+155 KERGFNDATIKEF
-168 RLGYSSEGYDDFYK
+168 RLGYSSEGYDDLYK
-182 AAVAQGFNPKLLF
+182 AAIAQGFNPKLLF
-195 DTGLCI
+195 DVGLCL
-201 PNERDEGGHDRFRG
+201 PDDHGGHDRFRG

-227 VIAFGGRTLKKDKNI
+227 VIAFGGRTLRKDKEV
-242 AKYVNSPESAIYS
+242 AKYVNSPESSIYS

-260 YGLYQAKREISKE
+260 YGLHQAKREISKE

-308 IQAIRR
+308 IHAIRR

-334 RGVDMLLKEGI
+334 RGVDMLLKEGLN
-345 SIKVLPLPPDDDP
+345 IKVLPLPPEDDP

-364 HSHTEVEEYISQNE
+364 HSHTEVEDYIKQNE
-378 ADFIHFKSD
+378 CDFINFKSG
-387 VVLKDA
+387 VVLNDA
-393 KNDPIKRTAAITDV
+393 PNDPIKRSAAITDV

-422 YAKECSTLFGFD
+422 YAKECSNLFGFD

-442 KQYRNKYREQ
+442 KQHRNKYIEQ
-452 WRKEREQQ
+452 WHKERQQQ
-460 QAREQRL
+460 QAREQRQAA
-467 NQQESNVAPVVPP
+467 QQAGGKSPAQQ
-480 LDEDAPPPPPPEDFT
+480 PEPQYDT
-495 SETGPAITAPL
+495 PTL
-506 PPRATGASDSVVVQE
+506 PPTPDDFVESDSTHGNGADNRDIAAHNGVDIQE

-533 CYLTDTEYDDGT
+533 CYLTDTQYDDET
-545 VRPTTVLEHINN
+545 VRPTTVLEYINN
-557 VISLEQIDFSDPL
+557 ELLMDQMDFSNRL
-570 YKHTFEVAKQ
+570 YKRTFEIAKRFIDP
-580 YIEPFYHD
+580 YYRD
-588 LEAFNIQLEESTQQ
+588 LASFNSQLEKDTREFIS
-602 FVEQEM
+602 QEM
-608 TEQDDEEPVALDS
+608 VQTDDQEPLELDS
-621 AALINAQ
+621 HSLIVAQ
-628 LHKEQAIRAKANV
+628 ENKEKSIQAKANATAM
-641 KAKNELMDYCC
+641 KKLMDFSSS
-652 GYLMK
+652 YLMK
-657 VLCSIDDDNVRQLA
+657 LLCSIDDDQVRQLA
-671 CDLATDSLPQLSKI
+671 CELATDNLPQLSKI
-685 HTQFAVILEERDK
+685 HTKYTVIVEERDR
-698 LLSVVPER
+698 LLSIVPER
-706 LYNWM
+706 LYNWK
-711 NALIVQRINETQT
+711 NALLIIKINEVKAQ
-724 RIASASANELPQL
+724 IASAAADQLPQL
-737 MEYLQNL
+737 LEHLQEL
-744 YQSRHDLANII
+744 YSVRHQLAAII
-755 GNRVVNPK
+755 GDRVVNPN

>member
-1 MPFADNPFSSKK
+1 
-13 MIDHNT
+13 
-19 VQQILDTA
+19 
-27 DIVDVV
+27 
-33 SDFVALKRRGAN
+33 
-45 WIGLCPFHNDR
+45 
-56 RPSFY
+56 
-61 VSRAKGICKCFACGE
+61 
-76 GGSAVNFIMKH
+76 MKH

-129 NEWACAYFEKQLHE
+129 NEWACSYFEKQLHD

-155 RERGFNDVTIKEY
+155 RERGFNDATIKEF
-168 RLGYSSEGYDDFYK
+168 RLGYSSEGYNDFYK

-201 PNERDEGGHDRFRG
+201 ADERDGGRDRFRG

-260 YGLYQAKREISKE
+260 YGLHQAKREISKE

-308 IQAIRR
+308 IHAISRY
-314 FTSNVTEMFDGDAAG
+314 TKNVTEMFDGDAAG

-345 SIKVLPLPPDDDP
+345 SIKVLPLPPEDDP

-378 ADFIHFKSD
+378 ADFIHFKSNI
-387 VVLKDA
+387 VLKDA

-442 KQYRNKYREQ
+442 KQYRGKYLEQ

-460 QAREQRL
+460 QAREARM
-467 NQQESNVAPVVPP
+467 NQASGDNTATQP
-480 LDEDAPPPPPPEDFT
+480 APPDDMP
-495 SETGPAITAPL
+495 TAPL
-506 PPRATGASDSVVVQE
+506 PDDLFPETGPTDTPPTTHHTANVNDGIVVQE

-533 CYLTDTEYDDGT
+533 CYLTDTEYDDGS

-557 VISLEQIDFSDPL
+557 EIFLENMEFSDPL
-570 YKHTFEVAKQ
+570 YKRTFELALQ
-580 YIEPFYHD
+580 YVPQYYKD
-588 LEAFNIQLEESTQQ
+588 LEEFKKQLKESTS
-602 FVEQEM
+602 EYISQEM
-608 TEQDDEEPVALDS
+608 ATQDEVAPDALDS
-621 AALINAQ
+621 AALISAQ
-628 LHKEQAIRAKANV
+628 ERKEKEVLSRANVRAKQA
-641 KAKNELMDYCC
+641 ETEFSSS
-652 GYLMK
+652 YLMK
-657 VLCSIDDDNVRQLA
+657 ALCSIDDDDVRQLA
-671 CDLATDSLPQLSKI
+671 CDLATDNLPQLSKI

-698 LLSVVPER
+698 LLSLVPDR
-706 LYNWM
+706 LYNWK
-711 NALIVQRINETQT
+711 NALLVQAINVIKERISH
-724 RIASASANELPQL
+724 ASAEELPQL
-737 MEYLQNL
+737 MEHLQKL
-744 YQSRHDLANII
+744 YSVRHELAAVI
-755 GNRVVNPK
+755 GDRVVNPN

>member
-1 MPFADNPFSSKK
+1 

-19 VQQILDTA
+19 VQQILDAA

-33 SDFVALKRRGAN
+33 SDFVSLKKRGAN

-119 QTEREAMLML
+119 QSEREAMLML

-155 RERGFNDVTIKEY
+155 KERGFNDATIKEF
-168 RLGYSSEGYDDFYK
+168 RLGYSSEGYDDLYK
-182 AAVAQGFNPKLLF
+182 AAIAQGFNPKLLF
-195 DTGLCI
+195 DVGLCL
-201 PNERDEGGHDRFRG
+201 PDDHGGHDRFRG

-227 VIAFGGRTLKKDKNI
+227 VIAFGGRTLRKDKDV
-242 AKYVNSPESAIYS
+242 AKYVNSPESSIYS

-260 YGLYQAKREISKE
+260 YGLHQAKREISKE

-308 IQAIRR
+308 IHAIRR

-334 RGVDMLLKEGI
+334 RGVDMLLKEGLN
-345 SIKVLPLPPDDDP
+345 IKVLPLPPEDDP

-364 HSHTEVEEYISQNE
+364 HSHTEVEDYIKQNE
-378 ADFIHFKSD
+378 CDFINFKSG
-387 VVLKDA
+387 VVLNDA
-393 KNDPIKRTAAITDV
+393 QNDPIKRSAAITDV

-422 YAKECSTLFGFD
+422 YAKECSNLFGFD

-442 KQYRNKYREQ
+442 KQHRNKYIEQ
-452 WRKEREQQ
+452 WHKERQQQ
-460 QAREQRL
+460 QAREQRQAA
-467 NQQESNVAPVVPP
+467 QQAGGKSPAQQ
-480 LDEDAPPPPPPEDFT
+480 PEPQYDT
-495 SETGPAITAPL
+495 PTL
-506 PPRATGASDSVVVQE
+506 PPTPDDFVESDSTHGNGADNRDIAAHNGVDIQE

-533 CYLTDTEYDDGT
+533 CYLTDTQYDDET
-545 VRPTTVLEHINN
+545 VRPTTVLEYINN
-557 VISLEQIDFSDPL
+557 ELLMDQMDFSNRL
-570 YKHTFEVAKQ
+570 YKRTFEIAKRFIDP
-580 YIEPFYHD
+580 YYRD
-588 LEAFNIQLEESTQQ
+588 LASFNSQLEKDTREFIS
-602 FVEQEM
+602 QEM
-608 TEQDDEEPVALDS
+608 VQTDDQEPLELDS
-621 AALINAQ
+621 HSLIVAQ
-628 LHKEQAIRAKANV
+628 ENKEKSIQAKANATAM
-641 KAKNELMDYCC
+641 KKLMDFSSS
-652 GYLMK
+652 YLMK
-657 VLCSIDDDNVRQLA
+657 LLCSIDDDQVRQLA
-671 CDLATDSLPQLSKI
+671 CELATDNLPQLSKI
-685 HTQFAVILEERDK
+685 HTKYTVIVEERDR
-698 LLSVVPER
+698 LLSIVPER
-706 LYNWM
+706 LYNWK
-711 NALIVQRINETQT
+711 NALLIIKINEVKTQ
-724 RIASASANELPQL
+724 IASAAADQLPQL
-737 MEYLQNL
+737 LEHLQEL
-744 YQSRHDLANII
+744 YSVRHQLAAII
-755 GNRVVNPK
+755 GDRVVNPN

>member
-1 MPFADNPFSSKK
+1 

-19 VQQILDTA
+19 VQQILDAA

-33 SDFVALKRRGAN
+33 SDFVSLKKRGAN

-119 QTEREAMLML
+119 QSEREAMLML

-143 TQAGQEIGLSYF
+143 TQAGQEIGLAYF
-155 RERGFNDVTIKEY
+155 KERGFNDATIKEF
-168 RLGYSSEGYDDFYK
+168 RLGYSSEGYDDLYK
-182 AAVAQGFNPKLLF
+182 AAIAQGFNPKLLF
-195 DTGLCI
+195 DVGLCL
-201 PNERDEGGHDRFRG
+201 PDDHGGHDRFRG

-227 VIAFGGRTLKKDKNI
+227 VIAFGGRTLRKDKEV
-242 AKYVNSPESAIYS
+242 AKYVNSPESSIYS

-260 YGLYQAKREISKE
+260 YGLHQAKREISKE

-308 IQAIRR
+308 IHAIRR

-334 RGVDMLLKEGI
+334 RGVDMLLKEGLN
-345 SIKVLPLPPDDDP
+345 IKVLPLPPEDDP

-364 HSHTEVEEYISQNE
+364 HSHTEVEDYIKQNE
-378 ADFIHFKSD
+378 CDFINFKSG
-387 VVLKDA
+387 VVLNDA
-393 KNDPIKRTAAITDV
+393 QNDPIKRSAAITDV

-422 YAKECSTLFGFD
+422 YAKECSNLFGFD

-442 KQYRNKYREQ
+442 KQHRNKYIEQ
-452 WRKEREQQ
+452 WHKERQQQ
-460 QAREQRL
+460 QAREQRQAA
-467 NQQESNVAPVVPP
+467 QQAGGKSPAQQ
-480 LDEDAPPPPPPEDFT
+480 PEPQYDT
-495 SETGPAITAPL
+495 PTL
-506 PPRATGASDSVVVQE
+506 PPTLDDFVESDSTHGNGADNRDIAAHNGVDIQE

-533 CYLTDTEYDDGT
+533 CYLIDTQYDDET
-545 VRPTTVLEHINN
+545 VRPTTVLEYINN
-557 VISLEQIDFSDPL
+557 ELLMDQMDFSNRL
-570 YKHTFEVAKQ
+570 YKRTFEIAKRFIDP
-580 YIEPFYHD
+580 YYRD
-588 LEAFNIQLEESTQQ
+588 LASFNSQLEKDTREFIS
-602 FVEQEM
+602 QEM
-608 TEQDDEEPVALDS
+608 VQTDDQEPLELDS
-621 AALINAQ
+621 HSLIVAQ
-628 LHKEQAIRAKANV
+628 ENKEKSIQAKANATAM
-641 KAKNELMDYCC
+641 KKLMDFSSS
-652 GYLMK
+652 YLMK
-657 VLCSIDDDNVRQLA
+657 LLCSIDDDQVRQLA
-671 CDLATDSLPQLSKI
+671 CELATDNLPQLSKI
-685 HTQFAVILEERDK
+685 HTKYTVIVEERDR
-698 LLSVVPER
+698 LLSIVPER
-706 LYNWM
+706 LYNWK
-711 NALIVQRINETQT
+711 NALLIIKINEVKAQ
-724 RIASASANELPQL
+724 IASAAADQLPQL
-737 MEYLQNL
+737 LEHLQEL
-744 YQSRHDLANII
+744 YSVRHQLAAII
-755 GNRVVNPK
+755 GDRVVNPN

>member
-1 MPFADNPFSSKK
+1 

-33 SDFVALKRRGAN
+33 SDFVALKKRGAN

-129 NEWACAYFEKQLHE
+129 NEWACSYFEKQLHE
-143 TQAGQEIGLSYF
+143 TQAGQDIGLSYF
-155 RERGFNDVTIKEY
+155 KERGFNDATIKEF
-168 RLGYSSEGYDDFYK
+168 RLGYSSEGYDDLYK

-195 DTGLCI
+195 DVGLCI
-201 PNERDEGGHDRFRG
+201 PDDRSGGHDRFRG

-227 VIAFGGRTLKKDKNI
+227 VIAFGGRTLKKDKEV

-260 YGLYQAKREISKE
+260 FGLYQAKREISKA
-273 DKCFIVEG
+273 DKCYIVEG

-308 IQAIRR
+308 IHAIRR
-314 FTSNVTEMFDGDAAG
+314 FTNNVTEMFDGDAAG
-329 IKAAI
+329 VKAAI
-334 RGVDMLLKEGI
+334 RGVDLLLKEGMN
-345 SIKVLPLPPDDDP
+345 IKVLPLPPEDDP

-364 HSHTEVEEYISQNE
+364 HSYAEVEDYIEKNE
-378 ADFIHFKSD
+378 ADFINFKSS

-422 YAKECSTLFGFD
+422 YAKECSNLFEMD

-442 KQYRNKYREQ
+442 KQYRNKYLEQ
-452 WRKEREQQ
+452 WRKERQQQ
-460 QAREQRL
+460 QAREQRMAAQSDHGVSPSPGL
-467 NQQESNVAPVVPP
+467 DDVPP
-480 LDEDAPPPPPPEDFT
+480 
-495 SETGPAITAPL
+495 APL
-506 PPRATGASDSVVVQE
+506 PDDFVPESEQVPAPRVSSRTSTAISGVDVQE

-533 CYLTDTEYDDGT
+533 CYLTETEYQDGT

-557 VISLEQIDFSDPL
+557 EIHLDYMGFSDPL
-570 YKHTFEVAKQ
+570 YKRIFETALQ
-580 YIEPFYHD
+580 YIEPYYKD
-588 LEAFNIQLEESTQQ
+588 LEVFKAQLEERTRE
-602 FVEQEM
+602 FIAEEM
-608 TEQDDEEPVALDS
+608 AAQDEVDPDALDS

-628 LHKEQAIRAKANV
+628 ERKEKAIEAKANA
-641 KAKNELMDYCC
+641 KAKNELLEFNC
-652 GYLMK
+652 GYLVK
-657 VLCSIDDDNVRQLA
+657 ALCSIDDDEMRQLA
-671 CDLATDSLPQLSKI
+671 CDLATDNMPQLSKI
-685 HTQFAVILEERDK
+685 HTKYTVIVEERDK
-698 LLSVVPER
+698 LLNLVPER
-706 LYNWM
+706 INNWK
-711 NALIVQRINETQT
+711 NALLVLRINELKSQ
-724 RIASASANELPQL
+724 IANAAPEEQPKLMQSLQELYKVRHQL
-737 MEYLQNL
+737 
-744 YQSRHDLANII
+744 AAVI
-755 GNRVVNPK
+755 GDRVVNPI

>member
-1 MPFADNPFSSKK
+1 

-33 SDFVALKRRGAN
+33 SDFVALKKRGAN

-143 TQAGQEIGLSYF
+143 TQAGQEIGLAYF
-155 RERGFNDVTIKEY
+155 RERGFNDATIKEF

-182 AAVAQGFNPKLLF
+182 AAIAQGFNPKLLF

-201 PNERDEGGHDRFRG
+201 PNERDGGGHDRFRG
-215 RVMFPIMNIAGK
+215 RVMFPIINIAGK

-260 YGLYQAKREISKE
+260 YGLNQAKREISKS
-273 DKCFIVEG
+273 DKCYIVEG

-308 IQAIRR
+308 IHAIRR
-314 FTSNVTEMFDGDAAG
+314 FTSNVTEMFDGDDAG

-334 RGVDMLLKEGI
+334 RGVDLLLKEGI

-364 HSHTEVEEYISQNE
+364 HSHTEVEEYIKQNE
-378 ADFIHFKSD
+378 ADFIHFKSN

-422 YAKECSTLFGFD
+422 YAKECATLFGFD

-442 KQYRNKYREQ
+442 KQYRGKYREQ

-460 QAREQRL
+460 QAREQRML
-467 NQQESNVAPVVPP
+467 QQAGNEQPP
-480 LDEDAPPPPPPEDFT
+480 IPPIEDDTPPPPLPEDLEA
-495 SETGPAITAPL
+495 ETGPATTPV
-506 PPRATGASDSVVVQE
+506 PPALSVSASEAVVIQE
-521 REVIRLIVNYGM
+521 REVIRLIINYGM
-533 CYLTDTEYDDGT
+533 CYLTETEYDDGT

-557 VISLEQIDFSDPL
+557 EINIEQIDFSDPL
-570 YKHTFEVAKQ
+570 YKRTFELALQ
-580 YIEPFYHD
+580 YIPQYYKD
-588 LEAFNIQLEESTQQ
+588 LEAFNVKLEEQTRQ
-602 FVEQEM
+602 FIEEEM
-608 TEQDDEEPVALDS
+608 AAQDEEAFDAMDS
-621 AALINAQ
+621 QALINAQ
-628 LHKEQAIRAKANV
+628 DNKEKAIRAKASL
-641 KAKNELMDYCC
+641 KAKNELMDYSCS
-652 GYLMK
+652 YLIK
-657 VLCSIDDDNVRQLA
+657 VLCSIDDDDVRQLA
-671 CDLATDSLPQLSKI
+671 CDLATDNLPQLSKI
-685 HTQFAVILEERDK
+685 HTQYAVILEERDK
-698 LLSVVPER
+698 LLRLVPER
-706 LYNWM
+706 LYNWL
-711 NALIVQRINETQT
+711 NALLVQKINETKTQ
-724 RIASASANELPQL
+724 IATATGNELLQL
-737 MEYLQNL
+737 MEYLQKL
-744 YQSRHDLANII
+744 YNARHELASYI
-755 GNRVVNPK
+755 GERVVNPK

>member
-1 MPFADNPFSSKK
+1 

-61 VSRAKGICKCFACGE
+61 VSRSKGICKCFACGE

-155 RERGFNDVTIKEY
+155 RERGFNDTTIREF

-201 PNERDEGGHDRFRG
+201 ADERGGGGHDRFRG

-227 VIAFGGRTLKKDKNI
+227 VIAFGGRTLKKDKNV

-260 YGLYQAKREISKE
+260 YGLYNAKREISRE

-308 IQAIRR
+308 IHAIRR
-314 FTSNVTEMFDGDAAG
+314 FTSNVTEMFDGDEAG

-345 SIKVLPLPPDDDP
+345 NIKVLPLPPEDDP
-358 DTFVRA
+358 DT
-364 HSHTEVEEYISQNE
+364 
-378 ADFIHFKSD
+378 
-387 VVLKDA
+387 
-393 KNDPIKRTAAITDV
+393 
-407 VKSIALIPDEIARMV
+407 KSIALIPDEIARMV
-422 YAKECSTLFGFD
+422 YAKECSTLFDFD

-442 KQYRNKYREQ
+442 KQYRGKYLEQ

-460 QAREQRL
+460 QLRAQRMEQA
-467 NQQESNVAPVVPP
+467 QPVGTTEPLPDDLPP
-480 LDEDAPPPPPPEDFT
+480 APPPDF
-495 SETGPAITAPL
+495 L
-506 PPRATGASDSVVVQE
+506 PPAFPTVEATGNTPTVTPNEGILIQE

-533 CYLTDTEYDDGT
+533 CYLTDTEYDDGV
-545 VRPTTVLEHINN
+545 VRPSSVLEHINN
-557 VISLEQIDFSDPL
+557 EIQLDQMSFSDPL
-570 YKHTFEVAKQ
+570 YRHTFEVALG
-580 YIEPFYHD
+580 YVEPYYRD
-588 LEAFNIQLEESTQQ
+588 LEVFQAELNERMQKYID
-602 FVEQEM
+602 V
-608 TEQDDEEPVALDS
+608 
-621 AALINAQ
+621 INAHDRKKKSVLARANLETKNQ
-628 LHKEQAIRAKANV
+628 LMEFSSDYLIKA
-641 KAKNELMDYCC
+641 
-652 GYLMK
+652 
-657 VLCSIDDDNVRQLA
+657 LCSIDDDAVRQLA
-671 CDLATDSLPQLSKI
+671 CELATDSLPQLSKI
-685 HTQFAVILEERDK
+685 HTQYAVILEERDK
-698 LLSVVPER
+698 LLSLVPDR
-706 LYNWM
+706 LYNWK
-711 NALIVQRINETQT
+711 NALLVQRINETKA
-724 RIASASANELPQL
+724 RIANANAEELPEL
-737 MEYLQNL
+737 IEHLQGL
-744 YQSRHDLANII
+744 YNVRHKLAAII
-755 GNRVVNPK
+755 GDRVVNPK

>member
-1 MPFADNPFSSKK
+1 

-19 VQQILDTA
+19 VQQILDAA

-33 SDFVALKRRGAN
+33 SDFVSLKKRGAN

-119 QTEREAMLML
+119 QSEREAMLML

-143 TQAGQEIGLSYF
+143 TQAGQEIGLAYF
-155 RERGFNDVTIKEY
+155 KERGFNDATIKEF
-168 RLGYSSEGYDDFYK
+168 RLGYSSEGYDDLYK

-195 DTGLCI
+195 DVGLCL
-201 PNERDEGGHDRFRG
+201 PDDHGGHDRFRG

-227 VIAFGGRTLKKDKNI
+227 VIAFGGRTLRKDKEV
-242 AKYVNSPESAIYS
+242 AKYVNSPESSIYS

-260 YGLYQAKREISKE
+260 FGLHQAKREISKE

-308 IQAIRR
+308 IHAIRR

-334 RGVDMLLKEGI
+334 RGVDMLLKEGLN
-345 SIKVLPLPPDDDP
+345 IKVLPLPPEDDP

-364 HSHTEVEEYISQNE
+364 HSHTEVEDYIKQNE
-378 ADFIHFKSD
+378 CDFINFKSG
-387 VVLKDA
+387 VVLNDA
-393 KNDPIKRTAAITDV
+393 QNDPIKRSAAITDV

-422 YAKECSTLFGFD
+422 YAKECSNLFGFD

-442 KQYRNKYREQ
+442 KQHRNKYIEQ
-452 WRKEREQQ
+452 WHKERQQQ
-460 QAREQRL
+460 QAREQRQAA
-467 NQQESNVAPVVPP
+467 QQAGGKSPAQQ
-480 LDEDAPPPPPPEDFT
+480 PEPQYDT
-495 SETGPAITAPL
+495 PTL
-506 PPRATGASDSVVVQE
+506 PPTLDDFVESDSTHGNGADNRDIAAHNGVDIQE

-533 CYLTDTEYDDGT
+533 CYLIDTQYDDDT
-545 VRPTTVLEHINN
+545 VRPTTVLEYINN
-557 VISLEQIDFSDPL
+557 ELLMDQMDFSNRL
-570 YKHTFEVAKQ
+570 YKRTFEIAKRFIDP
-580 YIEPFYHD
+580 YYRD
-588 LEAFNIQLEESTQQ
+588 LASFNSQLEKDTREFIS
-602 FVEQEM
+602 QEM
-608 TEQDDEEPVALDS
+608 VQTDDQEPLELDS
-621 AALINAQ
+621 HSLIVAQ
-628 LHKEQAIRAKANV
+628 ENKEKSIQAKANATAM
-641 KAKNELMDYCC
+641 KKLMDFSSS
-652 GYLMK
+652 YLMK
-657 VLCSIDDDNVRQLA
+657 LLCSIDDDQVRQLA
-671 CDLATDSLPQLSKI
+671 CELATDNLPQLSKI
-685 HTQFAVILEERDK
+685 HTKYTVIVEERDR
-698 LLSVVPER
+698 LLSIVPER
-706 LYNWM
+706 LYNWK
-711 NALIVQRINETQT
+711 NALLIIKINEVKAQ
-724 RIASASANELPQL
+724 IASAAADQLPQL
-737 MEYLQNL
+737 LEHLQEL
-744 YQSRHDLANII
+744 YSVRHQLAAII
-755 GNRVVNPK
+755 GDRVVNPN